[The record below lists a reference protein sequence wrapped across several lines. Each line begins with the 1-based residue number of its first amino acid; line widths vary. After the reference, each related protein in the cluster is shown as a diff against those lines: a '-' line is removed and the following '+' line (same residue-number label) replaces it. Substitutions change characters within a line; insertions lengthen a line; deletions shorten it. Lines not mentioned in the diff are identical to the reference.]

1 MFESLIML
9 IITLAIIFGVW
20 YLVKWGMSRAG
31 VGSPLPTIVDIVF
44 GVVGLIVLLRFLAGF
59 I

>member
-1 MFESLIML
+1 MLEGLIGL

-20 YLVKWGMSRAG
+20 YLVKWGMARAG
-31 VGSPLPTIVDIVF
+31 VGAPLPTIVDIVF
-44 GVVGLIVLLRFLAGF
+44 GVVGLVVLLRFLAGF